1 MLALSGSFECAK
13 FLLEHGA
20 RVSGKT
26 IDGKTALHL
35 AAVIT
40 FFFFFLKKSIE
51 ILHFIFSLMVTT
63 ESSSCS

>member
-40 FFFFFLKKSIE
+40 FFFFF
-51 ILHFIFSLMVTT
+51 
-63 ESSSCS
+63 